1 MTTFSKTA
9 SDPATP
15 PSEESVLGR
24 FSAYRLSNGL
34 VVPNLIVG
42 LAGLILAGVMFA
54 WIYVSSGN
62 LWFMIGVH
70 ALINAPSVVVAS
82 PLDGNLPPVILVGVL
97 VPLLV
102 PRLRRRRA
110 SRVRAI

>member
-1 MTTFSKTA
+1 MTTFSTTA
-9 SDPATP
+9 SDPAAP

-24 FSAYRLSNGL
+24 CPAYRLSNGL

-42 LAGLILAGVMFA
+42 LAGLVLAGVMFA
-54 WIYVSSGN
+54 WIYLSSGN

-70 ALINAPSVVVAS
+70 ALINAPSLVVTS
-82 PLDGNLPPVILVGVL
+82 PLDGNVPPVILFGVL
-97 VPLLV
+97 VPFLV
-102 PRLRRRRA
+102 PRLRPRRS